1 MTIVERGIAELK
13 AGHREEAEKL
23 FAEGCFLGG
32 DSVAAGYLSMIYF
45 DEKVTNRTEE
55 SVSVAR
61 LLWAMTQDERPSA
74 AHRLGVQYLSSGKSD
89 VRKKGADLVRKAD
102 AQNYPNACCVSG
114 ILYYQAGDYDRAAS
128 SFSRYPR
135 IMTDKKPLKLYAECL
150 EKKSTPEYIK
160 AAECYKEYAEKFD
173 DPEALIKASDLFCY
187 NGEYEKGVEC
197 LIRVPGDKTPEQYE
211 RIGEYYLYTGT
222 TDEELRKAYQ
232 YLHFAEQNGCGN
244 DSFLGMIEEKFGR
257 VREAY
262 AYYCRAWEN
271 GSFDTCSELLLLIL
285 RTRKSD
291 PAIDK
296 EWPEERLVKLILD
309 AQNVSESSRRKLEN
323 SDLYPEIAGILARAY
338 YEGIYVP
345 RDKAKTCEYAGKG
358 PDNPVCIYY
367 FGMIIIDGILS
378 DTNPEDGINYI
389 NQAAMSGYS
398 EALYTMGGFYA
409 DDQNWTKALDFYM
422 RAYSAGCKKAAAQI
436 ATMYE
441 EGYVGTVLGMPN
453 KRKAMSWR
461 QKSQ

>member
-1 MTIVERGIAELK
+1 MGETKTPDTKIIFGSREDTLKSFVKHADEALYFVKNAGRNGLAFYGI
-13 AGHREEAEKL
+13 
-23 FAEGCFLGG
+23 
-32 DSVAAGYLSMIYF
+32 S
-45 DEKVTNRTEE
+45 
-55 SVSVAR
+55 
-61 LLWAMTQDERPSA
+61 TQGRD
-74 AHRLGVQYLSSGKSD
+74 
-89 VRKKGADLVRKAD
+89 
-102 AQNYPNACCVSG
+102 
-114 ILYYQAGDYDRAAS
+114 
-128 SFSRYPR
+128 
-135 IMTDKKPLKLYAECL
+135 LYA
-150 EKKSTPEYIK
+150 
-160 AAECYKEYAEKFD
+160 
-173 DPEALIKASDLFCY
+173 LF
-187 NGEYEKGVEC
+187 
-197 LIRVPGDKTPEQYE
+197 
-211 RIGEYYLYTGT
+211 
-222 TDEELRKAYQ
+222 TDE
-232 YLHFAEQNGCGN
+232 FEQNGCGN

>member
-1 MTIVERGIAELK
+1 M
-13 AGHREEAEKL
+13 
-23 FAEGCFLGG
+23 
-32 DSVAAGYLSMIYF
+32 
-45 DEKVTNRTEE
+45 
-55 SVSVAR
+55 
-61 LLWAMTQDERPSA
+61 
-74 AHRLGVQYLSSGKSD
+74 
-89 VRKKGADLVRKAD
+89 
-102 AQNYPNACCVSG
+102 
-114 ILYYQAGDYDRAAS
+114 
-128 SFSRYPR
+128 
-135 IMTDKKPLKLYAECL
+135 
-150 EKKSTPEYIK
+150 
-160 AAECYKEYAEKFD
+160 
-173 DPEALIKASDLFCY
+173 
-187 NGEYEKGVEC
+187 EC
-197 LIRVPGDKTPEQYE
+197 LIRVPGDNTPEQYE

-309 AQNVSESSRRKLEN
+309 AQNISESSRRKLEN